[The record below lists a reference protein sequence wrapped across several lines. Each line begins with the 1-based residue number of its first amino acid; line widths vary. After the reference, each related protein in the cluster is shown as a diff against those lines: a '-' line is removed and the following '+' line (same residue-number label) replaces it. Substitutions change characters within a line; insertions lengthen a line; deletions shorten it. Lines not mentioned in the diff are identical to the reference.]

1 MHFPSSRQ
9 MRGKLLG
16 YGLTWAY
23 LRSGRSRAPRA
34 CRSVPPMPPKKKGKK
49 AAAKKAADPS
59 DAPEEPLSVE
69 MQNLFLKRQ
78 VESLKHRLIMAANL
92 ASQSETEARELR
104 RRLNVLNED
113 FVQERKNSFEIT
125 ADMTRQYKSMK
136 QELLQ
141 TINTLNAQIMQEKD
155 RYAQKET
162 AMQVMEAK
170 KDDLVATKNAEIAE
184 WKKKV
189 DEMAMEFSQMLKQT
203 LDKMSERIIISNDE
217 WDAEGGEAPPI
228 QKRLE
233 GFTLGSS
240 A

>member
-1 MHFPSSRQ
+1 
-9 MRGKLLG
+9 
-16 YGLTWAY
+16 
-23 LRSGRSRAPRA
+23 
-34 CRSVPPMPPKKKGKK
+34 
-49 AAAKKAADPS
+49 
-59 DAPEEPLSVE
+59 
-69 MQNLFLKRQ
+69 
-78 VESLKHRLIMAANL
+78 MAANL

-170 KDDLVATKNAEIAE
+170 KVRLLLFANVSQRSNYWSNQDDLVATKNAEIAE